1 MRQFL
6 TGVACVVPALALVT
20 SPGAAQYYP
29 WCSIR
34 TASGGCYYDTLGQCM
49 ATISGAGGRCYQNP
63 AAPPRAEAAPENARR
78 SKHRSS
84 QR

>member
-1 MRQFL
+1 MRRFL
-6 TGVACVVPALALVT
+6 TGVAFVVPALVLVT
-20 SPGAAQYYP
+20 SPGGAQYYP

-34 TASGGCYYDTLGQCM
+34 TASGGCYYDTLEQCM

-63 AAPPRAEAAPENARR
+63 AAPPRAEAGPENARR

>member
-1 MRQFL
+1 MRRFL
-6 TGVACVVPALALVT
+6 TGVAFVPVLAVVA
-20 SPGAAQYYP
+20 SPGAAQNYP

-34 TASGGCYYDTLGQCM
+34 TASGGCYYDTWEQCM

-63 AAPPRAEAAPENARR
+63 AAPPRAEASAEAQQR
-78 SKHRSS
+78 SKHRPR